1 LSRPLALSVYQLD
14 FVTKTEQE
22 IDDRFGCNTFNTE
35 IDLAPNQKFVL
46 KTDMVKSAS
55 PGLQEPK

>member
-46 KTDMVKSAS
+46 KTDLVQSGS
-55 PGLQEPK
+55 PEMPEPR